1 MMLID
6 QAGKKEEW
14 SKLTKTVVV
23 SEGSIKAGMN
33 DQNETKSEWNE
44 WIMNFM
50 NELAN
55 KLWMNDWIT
64 TCCWMKDRLI
74 SWKERNAECIIHWL
88 ANQSMRNQSN

>member
-50 NELAN
+50 NDWNEAE
-55 KLWMNDWIT
+55 KND
-64 TCCWMKDRLI
+64 C
-74 SWKERNAECIIHWL
+74 SWSH
-88 ANQSMRNQSN
+88 